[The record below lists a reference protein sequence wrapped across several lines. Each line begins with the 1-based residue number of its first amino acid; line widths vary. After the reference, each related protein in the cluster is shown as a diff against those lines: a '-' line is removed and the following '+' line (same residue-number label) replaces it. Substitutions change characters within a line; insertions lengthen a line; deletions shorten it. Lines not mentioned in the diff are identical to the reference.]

1 MCASVYT
8 VTLSCTLLFS
18 TLHLSPPHCRDV
30 PQNQAVNWLLDT
42 LAFTPQWTADTLQ
55 RLEKAK
61 KEGDA
66 LVLHSEQDAVSD
78 CRDLEKYLSHSWSK
92 GKHARLFHPEAG
104 NDFGVVEQFL
114 KRYTP

>member
-1 MCASVYT
+1 MQRITDITTSARASGGMYIG
-8 VTLSCTLLFS
+8 
-18 TLHLSPPHCRDV
+18 R
-30 PQNQAVNWLLDT
+30 LLDT